1 MDWNTFISNEFG
13 MPVGWR
19 NMDNESQFF
28 YQPNLLCGVEPNDDM
43 RDNNDEN
50 VGGEDI
56 DMQTQPSYGKGLTME
71 KLLHIRSPLMTKGLQ
86 STHTS
91 FQRNTISTS

>member
-56 DMQTQPSYGKGLTME
+56 VMQVQPNHPKISSYFITNKVYFVR
-71 KLLHIRSPLMTKGLQ
+71 LLFVCVLCLVTE
-86 STHTS
+86 
-91 FQRNTISTS
+91 

>member
-1 MDWNTFISNEFG
+1 

-28 YQPNLLCGVEPNDDM
+28 YQPNLLYGVEPNDDM

-50 VGGEDI
+50 VGGENA
-56 DMQTQPSYGKGLTME
+56 T
-71 KLLHIRSPLMTKGLQ
+71 
-86 STHTS
+86 
-91 FQRNTISTS
+91 